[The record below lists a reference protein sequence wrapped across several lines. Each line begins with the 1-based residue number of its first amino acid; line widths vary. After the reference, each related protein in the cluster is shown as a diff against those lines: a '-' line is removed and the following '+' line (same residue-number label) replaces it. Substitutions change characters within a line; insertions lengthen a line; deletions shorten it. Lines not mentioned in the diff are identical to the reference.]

1 MTKPLSREI
10 IHIETIEEHTMKVNS
25 TGWKQ
30 EMDKLYKDTL
40 KNWKNM
46 KEVKKSSGV
55 SGSISLGSA
64 ILK

>member
-1 MTKPLSREI
+1 
-10 IHIETIEEHTMKVNS
+10 MKVNS